1 MSKAGSNYTCLAI
14 INVDSAFK
22 KDKNYYPQV
31 LLKECKYIENKLIRY
46 IIEDPN
52 NTSNE
57 SNEPDEE

>member
-1 MSKAGSNYTCLAI
+1 MSEAGSNYTCLSI

-22 KDKNYYPQV
+22 KDKIYYPLV
-31 LLKECKYIENKLIRY
+31 LLKECKYIENELIRY

>member
-1 MSKAGSNYTCLAI
+1 MSKAGANSTCLAI
-14 INVDSAFK
+14 INVDSAFQ
-22 KDKNYYPQV
+22 KDKNYYPLV

-57 SNEPDEE
+57 SDESDEE